1 MMGAFFDM
9 ARGFALEKAPAENRR
24 PKMKLFGYFRS
35 SAAYRVRIAFN
46 LKGVEVEHVPVRLL
60 RGEQRR
66 RNFLEKNPQGLVPAL
81 ELDDGT
87 VLTQSL
93 AIIEFLENL
102 QPEPRLIP
110 ADPVLAA
117 KVRAVALD
125 VACEIHPLNVPRVLD
140 YLKKEL
146 HAGEE
151 DIGAWIRHWILKG
164 GLESIEQR
172 IEPSPFCFGRQ
183 PTLADLCL
191 IPQLFNARRFAA
203 PLDHL
208 PKILAVEAACAE
220 LPAFRDAHPSQQ
232 KDAE

>member
-1 MMGAFFDM
+1 
-9 ARGFALEKAPAENRR
+9 
-24 PKMKLFGYFRS
+24 MKLFGYFRS
-35 SAAYRVRIAFN
+35 SAAYRVRVALN
-46 LKGVEVEHVPVRLL
+46 LKRIEVEHVPVHLL

-66 RNFLEKNPQGLVPAL
+66 EEFLERNPQGLVPAL

-93 AIIEFLENL
+93 AIIEFLEIL

-117 KVRAVALD
+117 KVRAVALT
-125 VACEIHPLNVPRVLD
+125 VACEIHPLNVVRVLD

-146 HAGEE
+146 HHGEE
-151 DIGAWIRHWILKG
+151 EVGAWIRHWILNG
-164 GLESIEQR
+164 GLDSIEQT
-172 IEPSPFCFGRQ
+172 IAPAPFCFGQR
-183 PTLADLCL
+183 PTLADVCL
-191 IPQLFNARRFAA
+191 IPQLFNARRFAT
-203 PLDHL
+203 PLNHL

-220 LPAFRDAHPSQQ
+220 LPAFRAADPSRQ